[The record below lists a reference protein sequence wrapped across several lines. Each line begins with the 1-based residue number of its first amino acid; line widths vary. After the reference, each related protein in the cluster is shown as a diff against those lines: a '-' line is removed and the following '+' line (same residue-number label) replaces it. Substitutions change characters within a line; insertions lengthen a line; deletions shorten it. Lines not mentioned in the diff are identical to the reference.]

1 MILVW
6 ISWSFP
12 GGGVLGPSFW
22 DLWSVVELL
31 FYGLFIFVIM
41 VWSLNGVYK
50 WRQVGLC
57 CSLCCI
63 LLSPELR
70 KCILWVSSA
79 SIDLLNWVC

>member
-50 WRQVGLC
+50 WRQV
-57 CSLCCI
+57 
-63 LLSPELR
+63 
-70 KCILWVSSA
+70 
-79 SIDLLNWVC
+79 